1 MEIAY
6 FIIYIFSFSFY
17 IIYYWKL
24 NNKLLKGLENKDVKE
39 FDVFSSIHSLLF
51 MVCTVVI
58 QLFNYV
64 FFYIF
69 MNRYGEDWK
78 YIIPI
83 GVICIILLIFFT
95 ITGFKK
101 KRFILN
107 KYKEQYGIELSFY
120 RQLEYISLF
129 RHTYVIVTT
138 ILILN
143 ILTMIL

>member
-6 FIIYIFSFSFY
+6 FIIYILSFSFY
-17 IIYYWKL
+17 PIYYWKL
-24 NNKLLKGLENKDVKE
+24 NNKFLKGLENKDVKE
-39 FDVFSSIHSLLF
+39 FDVFASIHSLVF

-64 FFYIF
+64 FFYVF
-69 MNRYGEDWK
+69 MNKYGEDWK

-83 GVICIILLIFFT
+83 GVICIILLIIFT

-101 KRFILN
+101 KQIILN
-107 KYKEQYGIELSFY
+107 KYKERYGIELSFY

-129 RHTYVIVTT
+129 RHTCVIVTT

>member
-6 FIIYIFSFSFY
+6 FIIYILSFSFY
-17 IIYYWKL
+17 TIYYWKL
-24 NNKLLKGLENKDVKE
+24 NNKLLKVLDNKDVKE
-39 FDVFSSIHSLLF
+39 FDVFGSIHSLLF
-51 MVCTVVI
+51 MLCTVVI

-64 FFYIF
+64 FFCVF
-69 MNRYGEDWK
+69 MNKYGEDWK
-78 YIIPI
+78 YTIPI
-83 GVICIILLIFFT
+83 GVLCIILLIFFT

-107 KYKEQYGIELSFY
+107 KYKERYGIELSFY

-129 RHTYVIVTT
+129 RHTCVIVTT